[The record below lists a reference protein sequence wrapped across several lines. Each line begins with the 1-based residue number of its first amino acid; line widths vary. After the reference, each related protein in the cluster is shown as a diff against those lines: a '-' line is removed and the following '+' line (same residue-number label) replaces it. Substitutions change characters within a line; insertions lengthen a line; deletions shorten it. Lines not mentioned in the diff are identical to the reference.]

1 MIGPGG
7 MGRLSDRN
15 RPKAKLKDVSIRR
28 ILLLFKRYWG
38 QLLVIIGLALLA
50 AVMGLIPPLVMKEII
65 DTAIPQGRVQLL
77 SVMALLL
84 IVLPVLSGVVG
95 VWQNHLNT
103 KVTQGVIRDLGQ
115 SLFHNLQR
123 QSMSF
128 FTDAR
133 SGEIVQRITG
143 DVQSVQSVV
152 TSIVV
157 SSITQI
163 VIVFTTIGILFAL
176 DWKLAIISVLI
187 LPLFVLP
194 VKKVSKLRKELRIET
209 QKVRSDITSQ
219 LNENFGISGALLTRI
234 FGREKQQE
242 QEFTT
247 MNQKVMDLEL
257 RLNLVGRWFGMAT
270 STLGPL
276 GTAIIYIYGGYSV
289 IQGDMTLGSIVAF
302 TAYLGRLY
310 MPVGTLLNLHV
321 EVATAL
327 GVFQRIFEYQDMVPD
342 VMDAEGAR
350 QLGAVAGHVRYKQVS
365 FAYKVGEQSRV
376 REKGKLAEAGQ
387 KGRTGESGERG
398 KAEELHEV
406 EQRGKLAERGEGAE
420 RGRLTD
426 RGEGAE
432 KGRLTD
438 RGGEREKVQYA
449 LRDITFEAQPGE
461 MVALVGPSGAG
472 KSTLIGMIA
481 RLYDPTAGV
490 VEVDGVNVRDVELAS
505 LRAQIAYV
513 TQESFLFHATI
524 GDNLRFAREDA
535 TREEMEAAC
544 RQAYIHDFIVSLPEG
559 YDTMVGERGHR
570 LSGGERQ
577 RIAIARAILKRPR
590 ILILD
595 EATSHLDSESESY
608 VQAALEELMQGR
620 TTLVIAHRLST
631 VLAADHILVIEAG
644 SVVERGTHSELLAL
658 EGLYARLYSTQFA
671 KAAEEAA
678 KGGLV

>member
-1 MIGPGG
+1 MGPGG
-7 MGRLSDRN
+7 LGRLSDRD
-15 RPKAKLKDVSIRR
+15 RPKAKLKDVSVRR
-28 ILLLFKRYWG
+28 ILTLFRGYWS
-38 QLLVIIGLALLA
+38 QLLGIIGLALLG
-50 AVMGLIPPLVMKEII
+50 AVVGLVPPLVMKEII
-65 DTAIPQGRVQLL
+65 DVAIPQGSMRLL
-77 SVMALLL
+77 AWMALLML
-84 IVLPVLSGVVG
+84 LLPVISGVLG

-103 KVTQGVIRDLGQ
+103 KVTQGVIRDLGL
-115 SLFHNLQR
+115 SLFQNLQR
-123 QSMSF
+123 QSMAF

-143 DVQSVQSVV
+143 DVQAVQGVV
-152 TSIVV
+152 TSLVVSTITQLVIVV
-157 SSITQI
+157 
-163 VIVFTTIGILFAL
+163 TTIGILFAL
-176 DWKLAIISVLI
+176 DWKLAVISVLI
-187 LPLFVLP
+187 LPLFMAP
-194 VKKVSKLRKELRIET
+194 VKKVSKLRKALRIET

-242 QEFTT
+242 ADFKA

-276 GTAIIYIYGGYSV
+276 GTAIIYMYGGYSV
-289 IQGDMTLGSIVAF
+289 ISGTMSLGAIVAF
-302 TAYLGRLY
+302 AAYLGRLY
-310 MPVGTLLNLHV
+310 MPVGTLLNLQV
-321 EVATAL
+321 ELGTAL

-342 VMDAEGAR
+342 VKDAPDAR
-350 QLGAVAGHVRYKQVS
+350 PMGQVAGKVAYKHVS
-365 FAYKVGEQSRV
+365 FAYKPG
-376 REKGKLAEAGQ
+376 
-387 KGRTGESGERG
+387 
-398 KAEELHEV
+398 
-406 EQRGKLAERGEGAE
+406 
-420 RGRLTD
+420 
-426 RGEGAE
+426 
-432 KGRLTD
+432 
-438 RGGEREKVQYA
+438 QYA
-449 LRDITFEAQPGE
+449 LRDVSFEAQPGE
-461 MVALVGPSGAG
+461 MIALVGPSGAG

-481 RLYDPTAGV
+481 RLYDPTEGV
-490 VEVDGVNVRDVELAS
+490 VEVDDVNVRGVGLAS

-524 GDNLRFAREDA
+524 EDNLRFAREDA
-535 TREEMEAAC
+535 TREELEAAC

-559 YDTMVGERGHR
+559 YGTMVGERGHR

-644 SVVERGTHSELLAL
+644 SVVERGSHRELLAL
-658 EGLYARLYSTQFA
+658 DGLYARLYSTQFA
-671 KAAEEAA
+671 KAEGEA
-678 KGGLV
+678 

>member
-1 MIGPGG
+1 M
-7 MGRLSDRN
+7 
-15 RPKAKLKDVSIRR
+15 A
-28 ILLLFKRYWG
+28 
-38 QLLVIIGLALLA
+38 IIGLALFA
-50 AVMGLIPPLVMKEII
+50 AVIGLIPPLVMKEII
-65 DTAIPQGRVQLL
+65 DKAIPQGNMKILAG
-77 SVMALLL
+77 MALLM
-84 IVLPVLSGVVG
+84 IFLPVVSGVLG

-123 QSMSF
+123 QSMAF

-143 DVQSVQSVV
+143 DVQAVQSVV
-152 TSIVV
+152 TSLVV

-163 VIVFTTIGILFAL
+163 VIVVSTIGILFAL

-194 VKKVSKLRKELRIET
+194 VKKVSKVRKELRTET

-219 LNENFGISGALLTRI
+219 LSENFGISGALLTRI

-242 QEFTT
+242 IEFTA

-276 GTAIIYIYGGYSV
+276 GTAIIYMYGGYSV
-289 IQGDMTLGSIVAF
+289 ISGSMTLGSIVAF
-302 TAYLGRLY
+302 AAYLGRLY
-310 MPVGTLLNLHV
+310 MPVGMLLNLHV

-350 QLGAVAGHVRYKQVS
+350 PLGLVEGRVAYKQVS
-365 FAYKVGEQSRV
+365 FAYKPG
-376 REKGKLAEAGQ
+376 
-387 KGRTGESGERG
+387 
-398 KAEELHEV
+398 
-406 EQRGKLAERGEGAE
+406 
-420 RGRLTD
+420 
-426 RGEGAE
+426 
-432 KGRLTD
+432 
-438 RGGEREKVQYA
+438 QYA
-449 LRDITFEAQPGE
+449 LRDVTFEAQPGE

-481 RLYDPTAGV
+481 RLYDSTSGV
-490 VEVDGVNVRDVELAS
+490 VEVDGVNVRDVQLAS

-658 EGLYARLYSTQFA
+658 DGLYARLYSTQFA
-671 KAAEEAA
+671 SVTEE
-678 KGGLV
+678 

>member
-1 MIGPGG
+1 
-7 MGRLSDRN
+7 
-15 RPKAKLKDVSIRR
+15 
-28 ILLLFKRYWG
+28 
-38 QLLVIIGLALLA
+38 
-50 AVMGLIPPLVMKEII
+50 
-65 DTAIPQGRVQLL
+65 
-77 SVMALLL
+77 MA
-84 IVLPVLSGVVG
+84 
-95 VWQNHLNT
+95 
-103 KVTQGVIRDLGQ
+103 
-115 SLFHNLQR
+115 
-123 QSMSF
+123 F

-143 DVQSVQSVV
+143 DVQAVQSVV
-152 TSIVV
+152 TSLVV

-163 VIVFTTIGILFAL
+163 VIVVSTIGILFAL

-194 VKKVSKLRKELRIET
+194 VKKVSKLRKALRTET

-219 LNENFGISGALLTRI
+219 LSENFGISGALLTRI

-242 QEFTT
+242 IEFTA

-276 GTAIIYIYGGYSV
+276 GTAIIYMYGGYSV
-289 IQGDMTLGSIVAF
+289 ISGSMTLGSIVAF
-302 TAYLGRLY
+302 AAYLG
-310 MPVGTLLNLHV
+310 PVVYACRYAAEPACRGGHCAGRIPAHLRVPGHGAGCHGLL
-321 EVATAL
+321 
-327 GVFQRIFEYQDMVPD
+327 Q
-342 VMDAEGAR
+342 GAR
-350 QLGAVAGHVRYKQVS
+350 RWTQVTGRVAYKQVS
-365 FAYKVGEQSRV
+365 FAYKPG
-376 REKGKLAEAGQ
+376 
-387 KGRTGESGERG
+387 
-398 KAEELHEV
+398 
-406 EQRGKLAERGEGAE
+406 
-420 RGRLTD
+420 
-426 RGEGAE
+426 
-432 KGRLTD
+432 
-438 RGGEREKVQYA
+438 QYA
-449 LRDITFEAQPGE
+449 LRDVTFEAQPGE

-481 RLYDPTAGV
+481 RLYDSTAGV
-490 VEVDGVNVRDVELAS
+490 VEVDGVNVRDVQLAS

-658 EGLYARLYSTQFA
+658 DGLYARLYSTQFA
-671 KAAEEAA
+671 HAAEE
-678 KGGLV
+678 

>member
-1 MIGPGG
+1 MRPGG
-7 MGRLSDRN
+7 MGGLSDRN
-15 RPKAKLKDVSIRR
+15 RPKAKLKDVSVKR
-28 ILLLFKRYWG
+28 ILRLFKGYWG
-38 QLLVIIGLALLA
+38 QLLAIIGLALFA
-50 AVMGLIPPLVMKEII
+50 ALIGLIPPLVMKEII
-65 DTAIPQGRVQLL
+65 DKAIPQGNMKLL
-77 SVMALLL
+77 AGMALLM
-84 IVLPVLSGVVG
+84 IVLPVLSGVLG

-123 QSMSF
+123 QSMAF

-143 DVQSVQSVV
+143 DVQAVQSVV
-152 TSIVV
+152 TSLVV

-163 VIVFTTIGILFAL
+163 VIVVSTIGILFAL

-194 VKKVSKLRKELRIET
+194 VKKVSKLRKELRTET

-219 LNENFGISGALLTRI
+219 LSENFGISGALLTRI

-242 QEFTT
+242 IEFTA

-257 RLNLVGRWFGMAT
+257 RLNLIGRWFGMAT
-270 STLGPL
+270 NTLGPL
-276 GTAIIYIYGGYSV
+276 GTAIIYMYGGYSV
-289 IQGDMTLGSIVAF
+289 ISGSMTLGSIVAF
-302 TAYLGRLY
+302 AAYLGRLY
-310 MPVGTLLNLHV
+310 MPVGMLLNLHV

-342 VMDAEGAR
+342 VMDSVGAAPLT
-350 QLGAVAGHVRYKQVS
+350 QVAGRVAYKQVS
-365 FAYKVGEQSRV
+365 FAYKPG
-376 REKGKLAEAGQ
+376 
-387 KGRTGESGERG
+387 
-398 KAEELHEV
+398 
-406 EQRGKLAERGEGAE
+406 
-420 RGRLTD
+420 
-426 RGEGAE
+426 
-432 KGRLTD
+432 
-438 RGGEREKVQYA
+438 QYA
-449 LRDITFEAQPGE
+449 LRDVTFEAQPGE

-481 RLYDPTAGV
+481 RLYDSTSGV
-490 VEVDGVNVRDVELAS
+490 VEVDGVNVRDVQLAS

-658 EGLYARLYSTQFA
+658 DGLYARLYSTQFA
-671 KAAEEAA
+671 HAADE
-678 KGGLV
+678 

>member
-1 MIGPGG
+1 

-15 RPKAKLKDVSIRR
+15 RPKAKLKDVSVKR
-28 ILLLFKRYWG
+28 ILRLFKGYWG
-38 QLLVIIGLALLA
+38 QLMAIIGLALFA
-50 AVMGLIPPLVMKEII
+50 AIIGLIPPLVMKEII
-65 DTAIPQGRVQLL
+65 DTAIPKGNVKLL
-77 SVMALLL
+77 AAMALLM
-84 IVLPVLSGVVG
+84 IFLPVVSGVLG

-123 QSMSF
+123 QSMAF

-143 DVQSVQSVV
+143 DVQAVQSVV
-152 TSIVV
+152 TSLVV

-163 VIVFTTIGILFAL
+163 VIVVSTIGILFAL

-194 VKKVSKLRKELRIET
+194 VKKVSKLRKELRTET

-219 LNENFGISGALLTRI
+219 LSENFGISGALLTRI

-242 QEFTT
+242 IEFTA

-257 RLNLVGRWFGMAT
+257 RLNLIGRWFGMAT

-276 GTAIIYIYGGYSV
+276 GTAIIYMYGGYSV
-289 IQGDMTLGSIVAF
+289 ISGSMTLGSIVAF
-302 TAYLGRLY
+302 AAYLGRLY

-342 VMDAEGAR
+342 VMDADGAR
-350 QLGAVAGHVRYKQVS
+350 PLGPVEGRVAYKQVS
-365 FAYKVGEQSRV
+365 FAYKPG
-376 REKGKLAEAGQ
+376 
-387 KGRTGESGERG
+387 
-398 KAEELHEV
+398 
-406 EQRGKLAERGEGAE
+406 
-420 RGRLTD
+420 
-426 RGEGAE
+426 
-432 KGRLTD
+432 
-438 RGGEREKVQYA
+438 QYA
-449 LRDITFEAQPGE
+449 LRDVTFEAQPGE

-481 RLYDPTAGV
+481 RLYDSTSGI
-490 VEVDGVNVRDVELAS
+490 VEVDGVNVRDVGLAS

-608 VQAALEELMQGR
+608 VQVALEELMQGR

-658 EGLYARLYSTQFA
+658 DGLYARLYSTQFA
-671 KAAEEAA
+671 HADEE
-678 KGGLV
+678 

>member
-1 MIGPGG
+1 MGPGG
-7 MGRLSDRN
+7 MGRLSDRD
-15 RPKAKLKDVSIRR
+15 RPKAKLKDVSVKR
-28 ILLLFKRYWG
+28 ILTLFRGYWG
-38 QLLVIIGLALLA
+38 QLLGIIGLALLA
-50 AVMGLIPPLVMKEII
+50 AVIGLIPPLVMKEII
-65 DTAIPQGRVQLL
+65 DKAIPQGSMKLL
-77 SVMALLL
+77 AEMAMLMLLL
-84 IVLPVLSGVVG
+84 PLLSGVLG

-103 KVTQGVIRDLGQ
+103 KVTQGVIRDLGL
-115 SLFHNLQR
+115 SLFQNLQR
-123 QSMSF
+123 QSMAF
-128 FTDAR
+128 YTDAR

-143 DVQSVQSVV
+143 DVQAVQGVV
-152 TSIVV
+152 TSLVV
-157 SSITQI
+157 SSITQL
-163 VIVFTTIGILFAL
+163 VIVATTIGILFAL

-187 LPLFVLP
+187 LPLFMMP
-194 VKKVSKLRKELRIET
+194 VKKVSKLRKALRIET

-219 LNENFGISGALLTRI
+219 LNESFGISGALLTRI
-234 FGREKQQE
+234 FGRERHQE
-242 QEFTT
+242 AEFKA

-276 GTAIIYIYGGYSV
+276 GTAIIYLYGGYSV
-289 IQGDMTLGSIVAF
+289 ISGTMSLGAIVAF
-302 TAYLGRLY
+302 AAYLGRLY
-310 MPVGTLLNLHV
+310 MPVGTLLNLQV
-321 EVATAL
+321 EVGTAL

-342 VMDAEGAR
+342 VMDAPGAR
-350 QLGAVAGHVRYKQVS
+350 PLPQVAGRVAYKHVS
-365 FAYKVGEQSRV
+365 FAYKPG
-376 REKGKLAEAGQ
+376 
-387 KGRTGESGERG
+387 
-398 KAEELHEV
+398 
-406 EQRGKLAERGEGAE
+406 
-420 RGRLTD
+420 
-426 RGEGAE
+426 
-432 KGRLTD
+432 
-438 RGGEREKVQYA
+438 QYA
-449 LRDITFEAQPGE
+449 LRDVTFEAQPGE
-461 MVALVGPSGAG
+461 MIALVGPSGAG

-481 RLYDPTAGV
+481 RLYDPTEGI
-490 VEVDGVNVRDVELAS
+490 VEVDGVNVRDARLAS
-505 LRAQIAYV
+505 LRSQIAYV

-644 SVVERGTHSELLAL
+644 SVVERGTHRELLDL
-658 EGLYARLYSTQFA
+658 DGLYARLYSTQFA
-671 KAAEEAA
+671 KADDEA
-678 KGGLV
+678 

>member
-1 MIGPGG
+1 

-84 IVLPVLSGVVG
+84 IVLPVLSGMVG

-350 QLGAVAGHVRYKQVS
+350 QLGPVAGHVRYKQVS
-365 FAYKVGEQSRV
+365 FAYKVGEQSRA
-376 REKGKLAEAGQ
+376 REKVKQEERGGKAEKPLEAGQ
-387 KGRTGESGERG
+387 KRRT
-398 KAEELHEV
+398 V
-406 EQRGKLAERGEGAE
+406 EQSERERLVDRGEGAE
-420 RGRLTD
+420 RGKLID
-426 RGEGAE
+426 RS
-432 KGRLTD
+432 
-438 RGGEREKVQYA
+438 GEREKVQYA

-544 RQAYIHDFIVSLPEG
+544 RQAYIHDFIVSLPDG

-644 SVVERGTHSELLAL
+644 SVVERGTHSELLAM

-671 KAAEEAA
+671 KVAEEAA
-678 KGGLV
+678 KGGVG

>member
-1 MIGPGG
+1 

-84 IVLPVLSGVVG
+84 IVLPVLSGMIG

-242 QEFTT
+242 QEFTK

-365 FAYKVGEQSRV
+365 FAYKVGESARV
-376 REKGKLAEAGQ
+376 GQ
-387 KGRTGESGERG
+387 KERG
-398 KAEELHEV
+398 KTQEQDGV
-406 EQRGKLAERGEGAE
+406 EQRGKLAGRGDGAE
-420 RGRLTD
+420 RGKLV
-426 RGEGAE
+426 E
-432 KGRLTD
+432 
-438 RGGEREKVQYA
+438 RGGAREKLVEPEEARLHKRQTEQGEAEEKLVETGENGRKVQYA

-490 VEVDGVNVRDVELAS
+490 IEVDGVNVRDVELSS

-644 SVVERGTHSELLAL
+644 SVVERGTHSELLAM

-678 KGGLV
+678 KGGVV

>member
-1 MIGPGG
+1 MPPGG
-7 MGRLSDRN
+7 LGRLSDRD
-15 RPKAKLKDVSIRR
+15 RPKAKLKDVSVRR
-28 ILLLFKRYWG
+28 IFGLFRDYWG
-38 QLLVIIGLALLA
+38 QLIGIIGLALLG
-50 AVMGLIPPLVMKEII
+50 AVIGLIPPLVMKEII
-65 DTAIPQGRVQLL
+65 DVAIPQGNTRILAE
-77 SVMALLL
+77 MALLML
-84 IVLPVLSGVVG
+84 LLPVVSGVLG

-103 KVTQGVIRDLGQ
+103 KVTQGVIRDLGLK
-115 SLFHNLQR
+115 LFRNLQR
-123 QSMSF
+123 QSMAF

-143 DVQSVQSVV
+143 DVQAVQGVV
-152 TSIVV
+152 TSLVV
-157 SSITQI
+157 STITQL
-163 VIVFTTIGILFAL
+163 VIVMTTIGILFAL
-176 DWKLAIISVLI
+176 DWKLAVISVLI
-187 LPLFVLP
+187 LPLFMAP
-194 VKKVSKLRKELRIET
+194 VKKVSKLRKALRIET

-219 LNENFGISGALLTRI
+219 LSENFGISGALLTRI

-242 QEFTT
+242 GEFKA

-276 GTAIIYIYGGYSV
+276 GTAIIYMYGGYSV
-289 IQGDMTLGSIVAF
+289 ISGTMSLGAIVAF
-302 TAYLGRLY
+302 AAYLGRLY
-310 MPVGTLLNLHV
+310 MPVGTLLNLQV
-321 EVATAL
+321 ELGTAL

-342 VMDAEGAR
+342 VMDAPGAR
-350 QLGAVAGHVRYKQVS
+350 PIGQVAGKVAYKQVS
-365 FAYKVGEQSRV
+365 FAYKPG
-376 REKGKLAEAGQ
+376 
-387 KGRTGESGERG
+387 
-398 KAEELHEV
+398 
-406 EQRGKLAERGEGAE
+406 
-420 RGRLTD
+420 
-426 RGEGAE
+426 
-432 KGRLTD
+432 
-438 RGGEREKVQYA
+438 QYA

-461 MVALVGPSGAG
+461 MIALVGPSGAG

-481 RLYDPTAGV
+481 RLYDPTEGI
-490 VEVDGVNVRDVELAS
+490 VEVDGVNVREVALAS
-505 LRAQIAYV
+505 LRSQVAYV

-535 TREEMEAAC
+535 TREDLEAAC

-644 SVVERGTHSELLAL
+644 SVVERGTHRELLAL
-658 EGLYARLYSTQFA
+658 DGLYARLYSTQFA
-671 KAAEEAA
+671 KVEGEA
-678 KGGLV
+678 

>member
-1 MIGPGG
+1 

-15 RPKAKLKDVSIRR
+15 RPKAKLKDVSVRR

-194 VKKVSKLRKELRIET
+194 VKKVSKLRKDLRIET

-289 IQGDMTLGSIVAF
+289 IHGDMTLGSIVAF

-327 GVFQRIFEYQDMVPD
+327 GIFQRIFEYQDMVPD

-350 QLGAVAGHVRYKQVS
+350 KLGPVAGHVRYKQVS

-376 REKGKLAEAGQ
+376 REKGKL
-387 KGRTGESGERG
+387 
-398 KAEELHEV
+398 V
-406 EQRGKLAERGEGAE
+406 ERGEGAE
-420 RGRLTD
+420 RGKLAD

-432 KGRLTD
+432 RGKLADRGVGAEREKLAD

-671 KAAEEAA
+671 KATAEAA
-678 KGGLV
+678 KGGLA

>member
-1 MIGPGG
+1 

-15 RPKAKLKDVSIRR
+15 RPKAKLKDVSVKR
-28 ILLLFKRYWG
+28 ILRLFKGYWG
-38 QLLVIIGLALLA
+38 QLLAIIGLALFA
-50 AVMGLIPPLVMKEII
+50 AVIGLIPPLVMKEII
-65 DTAIPQGRVQLL
+65 DKAIPQGNMKILAG
-77 SVMALLL
+77 MALLM
-84 IVLPVLSGVVG
+84 IFLPVVSGVLG

-123 QSMSF
+123 QSMAF

-143 DVQSVQSVV
+143 DVQAVQSVV
-152 TSIVV
+152 TSLVV

-163 VIVFTTIGILFAL
+163 VIVVSTIGILFAL

-194 VKKVSKLRKELRIET
+194 VKKVSKVRKELRTET

-219 LNENFGISGALLTRI
+219 LSENFGISGALLTRI

-242 QEFTT
+242 IEFTA

-276 GTAIIYIYGGYSV
+276 GTAIIYMYGGYSV
-289 IQGDMTLGSIVAF
+289 ISGSMTLGSIVAF
-302 TAYLGRLY
+302 AAYLGRLY
-310 MPVGTLLNLHV
+310 MPVGMLLNLHV

-342 VMDAEGAR
+342 VKDADGAR
-350 QLGAVAGHVRYKQVS
+350 PLGLVEGRVAYKQVS
-365 FAYKVGEQSRV
+365 FAYKPG
-376 REKGKLAEAGQ
+376 
-387 KGRTGESGERG
+387 
-398 KAEELHEV
+398 
-406 EQRGKLAERGEGAE
+406 
-420 RGRLTD
+420 
-426 RGEGAE
+426 
-432 KGRLTD
+432 
-438 RGGEREKVQYA
+438 QYA
-449 LRDITFEAQPGE
+449 LRDVTFEAQPGE

-481 RLYDPTAGV
+481 RLYDSTSGV
-490 VEVDGVNVRDVELAS
+490 VEVDGVNVRDVQLAS

-658 EGLYARLYSTQFA
+658 DGLYARLYSTQFA
-671 KAAEEAA
+671 SVTEE
-678 KGGLV
+678 

>member
-1 MIGPGG
+1 

-15 RPKAKLKDVSIRR
+15 RPKAKLKDVSVKR
-28 ILLLFKRYWG
+28 ILRLFKGYWG
-38 QLLVIIGLALLA
+38 QLLAIIGLALFA
-50 AVMGLIPPLVMKEII
+50 ALIGLIPPLVMKEII
-65 DTAIPQGRVQLL
+65 DKAIPLGNMKLL
-77 SVMALLL
+77 AGMALLM
-84 IVLPVLSGVVG
+84 IVLPVLSGVLG

-123 QSMSF
+123 QSMAF

-143 DVQSVQSVV
+143 DVQAVQSVV
-152 TSIVV
+152 TSLVV

-163 VIVFTTIGILFAL
+163 VIVVSTIGILFAL

-194 VKKVSKLRKELRIET
+194 VKKVSKLRKELRTET

-219 LNENFGISGALLTRI
+219 LSENFGISGALLTRI
-234 FGREKQQE
+234 FGRERQQE
-242 QEFTT
+242 IEFTA

-257 RLNLVGRWFGMAT
+257 RLNLIGRWFGMAT
-270 STLGPL
+270 NTLGPL
-276 GTAIIYIYGGYSV
+276 GTAIIYMYGGYSV
-289 IQGDMTLGSIVAF
+289 ITGSMTLGSIVAF
-302 TAYLGRLY
+302 SAYLGRLY

-342 VMDAEGAR
+342 VMDRVDAR
-350 QLGAVAGHVRYKQVS
+350 PLGAVTGRVAYKQVS
-365 FAYKVGEQSRV
+365 FAYKPG
-376 REKGKLAEAGQ
+376 
-387 KGRTGESGERG
+387 
-398 KAEELHEV
+398 
-406 EQRGKLAERGEGAE
+406 
-420 RGRLTD
+420 
-426 RGEGAE
+426 
-432 KGRLTD
+432 
-438 RGGEREKVQYA
+438 QYA
-449 LRDITFEAQPGE
+449 LRDVTFEAQPGE

-481 RLYDPTAGV
+481 RLYDSTSGV
-490 VEVDGVNVRDVELAS
+490 VEVDGVNVRDVQLAS

-608 VQAALEELMQGR
+608 VQSALEELMQGR

-658 EGLYARLYSTQFA
+658 DGLYARLYSTQFA
-671 KAAEEAA
+671 HAADE
-678 KGGLV
+678 

>member
-1 MIGPGG
+1 

-28 ILLLFKRYWG
+28 ILFLFKRYWG
-38 QLLVIIGLALLA
+38 QLLVIVGLALLA

-65 DTAIPQGRVQLL
+65 DIAIPQGRVQLL
-77 SVMALLL
+77 SVMALML
-84 IVLPVLSGVVG
+84 IVLPVLSGVIG

-163 VIVFTTIGILFAL
+163 VIVITTIGILFAL

-194 VKKVSKLRKELRIET
+194 VKKVSKLRKDLRIET

-242 QEFTT
+242 HEFTT

-342 VMDAEGAR
+342 VMDADGAC
-350 QLGAVAGHVRYKQVS
+350 QLGPVAGHVRYKQVS
-365 FAYKVGEQSRV
+365 FAYKVGE
-376 REKGKLAEAGQ
+376 
-387 KGRTGESGERG
+387 KGRTGERRKTEKQGGEAESGKQAERG
-398 KAEELHEV
+398 GEAERE
-406 EQRGKLAERGEGAE
+406 KLAERGVV
-420 RGRLTD
+420 
-426 RGEGAE
+426 
-432 KGRLTD
+432 
-438 RGGEREKVQYA
+438 REKVQYA

-524 GDNLRFAREDA
+524 GDNLRFAQENA

-678 KGGLV
+678 KGN

>member
-1 MIGPGG
+1 VIGPGG

-77 SVMALLL
+77 AVMALLL

-115 SLFHNLQR
+115 SLFHKLQR
-123 QSMSF
+123 QSMSLL
-128 FTDAR
+128 TDAR

-194 VKKVSKLRKELRIET
+194 VKKVSKLRKDLRIET

-350 QLGAVAGHVRYKQVS
+350 QLGPVAGHVRYKQVS
-365 FAYKVGEQSRV
+365 FAYKVGEQSRA
-376 REKGKLAEAGQ
+376 REKGKRAEVGEMATPGEQ
-387 KGRTGESGERG
+387 K
-398 KAEELHEV
+398 A
-406 EQRGKLAERGEGAE
+406 
-420 RGRLTD
+420 
-426 RGEGAE
+426 
-432 KGRLTD
+432 
-438 RGGEREKVQYA
+438 REKVQYA

-481 RLYDPTAGV
+481 RLYDPTAGA

-671 KAAEEAA
+671 KAADEAA
-678 KGGLV
+678 KGGLG

>member
-1 MIGPGG
+1 MGPGG
-7 MGRLSDRN
+7 MGRLSDRD
-15 RPKAKLKDVSIRR
+15 RPKAKLKDVSVKR
-28 ILLLFKRYWG
+28 ILTLFRGYWG
-38 QLLVIIGLALLA
+38 QLLGIIGLALLA
-50 AVMGLIPPLVMKEII
+50 AVVGLIPPLVMKEII
-65 DTAIPQGRVQLL
+65 DKAIPQGSMRLL
-77 SVMALLL
+77 AEMAMLMLLL
-84 IVLPVLSGVVG
+84 PVVSGVLG

-103 KVTQGVIRDLGQ
+103 KVTQGVIRDLGL
-115 SLFHNLQR
+115 SLFQNLQR
-123 QSMSF
+123 QSMAF
-128 FTDAR
+128 YTDAR

-143 DVQSVQSVV
+143 DVQAVQGVV
-152 TSIVV
+152 TSLVV
-157 SSITQI
+157 SSITQL
-163 VIVFTTIGILFAL
+163 VIVATTIGILFAL

-187 LPLFVLP
+187 LPLFMMP
-194 VKKVSKLRKELRIET
+194 VKKVSKLRKALRIET
-209 QKVRSDITSQ
+209 QRVRSDITSQ

-234 FGREKQQE
+234 FGRERQQE
-242 QEFTT
+242 AEFKA

-276 GTAIIYIYGGYSV
+276 GTAIIYLYGGFSV
-289 IQGDMTLGSIVAF
+289 ISGTMSLGAIVAF
-302 TAYLGRLY
+302 AAYLGRLY
-310 MPVGTLLNLHV
+310 MPVGTLLNLQV
-321 EVATAL
+321 EVGTAL

-342 VMDAEGAR
+342 VMDAPGALPLP
-350 QLGAVAGHVRYKQVS
+350 QVAGRVAYKHVS
-365 FAYKVGEQSRV
+365 FAYKPG
-376 REKGKLAEAGQ
+376 
-387 KGRTGESGERG
+387 
-398 KAEELHEV
+398 
-406 EQRGKLAERGEGAE
+406 
-420 RGRLTD
+420 
-426 RGEGAE
+426 
-432 KGRLTD
+432 
-438 RGGEREKVQYA
+438 QYA
-449 LRDITFEAQPGE
+449 LQDVTFEAQPGE
-461 MVALVGPSGAG
+461 MIALVGPSGAG

-481 RLYDPTAGV
+481 RLYDPTDGI
-490 VEVDGVNVRDVELAS
+490 VEVDGVNVRGVRLAS
-505 LRAQIAYV
+505 LRSQIAYV

-644 SVVERGTHSELLAL
+644 SVVERGTHRELLAL
-658 EGLYARLYSTQFA
+658 DGLYARLYSTQFA
-671 KAAEEAA
+671 KVAEEA
-678 KGGLV
+678 

>member
-1 MIGPGG
+1 VIGPGG

-77 SVMALLL
+77 AVMALLL

-194 VKKVSKLRKELRIET
+194 VKKVSKLRKDLRIET

-350 QLGAVAGHVRYKQVS
+350 QLGPVAGHVRYKQVS
-365 FAYKVGEQSRV
+365 FAYKVGEQSRA
-376 REKGKLAEAGQ
+376 REKGKRAEVGEMATPGEQ
-387 KGRTGESGERG
+387 K
-398 KAEELHEV
+398 A
-406 EQRGKLAERGEGAE
+406 
-420 RGRLTD
+420 
-426 RGEGAE
+426 
-432 KGRLTD
+432 
-438 RGGEREKVQYA
+438 REKVQYA

-481 RLYDPTAGV
+481 RLYDPTAGA

-671 KAAEEAA
+671 KAADEAA
-678 KGGLV
+678 KGGLG

>member
-1 MIGPGG
+1 MIGPGGPGG

-15 RPKAKLKDVSIRR
+15 RPKAKLKDVSVRR
-28 ILLLFKRYWG
+28 ILQLFKRYWG
-38 QLLVIIGLALLA
+38 QIMVIIGLALLA
-50 AVMGLIPPLVMKEII
+50 ALIGLIPPLVMKEII
-65 DTAIPQGRVQLL
+65 DTAIPQGRVKLL
-77 SVMALLL
+77 SVMALMMIL
-84 IVLPVLSGVVG
+84 LPVLSGVLG

-103 KVTQGVIRDLGQ
+103 KVTQGVIRDLGRA
-115 SLFHNLQR
+115 LFHNLQR
-123 QSMSF
+123 QSMGF

-242 QEFTT
+242 QEFTK

-289 IQGDMTLGSIVAF
+289 INGNMTLGAIVAF

-310 MPVGTLLNLHV
+310 MPVGTLLNLQV
-321 EVATAL
+321 EVGTAL

-342 VMDAEGAR
+342 VMDKEGAR
-350 QLGAVAGHVRYKQVS
+350 ELGAVQGRVSYKQVS
-365 FAYKVGEQSRV
+365 FAYKVEG
-376 REKGKLAEAGQ
+376 
-387 KGRTGESGERG
+387 KGRTGLAGEQGRAA
-398 KAEELHEV
+398 KAGELSDQGRVAKHE
-406 EQRGKLAERGEGAE
+406 KP
-420 RGRLTD
+420 
-426 RGEGAE
+426 
-432 KGRLTD
+432 
-438 RGGEREKVQYA
+438 VQYA
-449 LRDITFEAQPGE
+449 LRDVTFEAQPGE

-490 VEVDGVNVRDVELAS
+490 VEVDGVNVRDVGLAS
-505 LRAQIAYV
+505 LRSQIAYV

-544 RQAYIHDFIVSLPEG
+544 KQAYIHDFIVSLPDG

-644 SVVERGTHSELLAL
+644 SVVERGTHSELLAR
-658 EGLYARLYSTQFA
+658 EGLYARLYRTQFA
-671 KAAEEAA
+671 KAVEETAQEAEA
-678 KGGLV
+678 

>member
-1 MIGPGG
+1 MGPGG

-15 RPKAKLKDVSIRR
+15 RPKAKLKDVSVKR
-28 ILLLFKRYWG
+28 ILRLFKGYWG
-38 QLLVIIGLALLA
+38 QLLAIIGLALFA
-50 AVMGLIPPLVMKEII
+50 ALIGLIPPLVMKEII
-65 DTAIPQGRVQLL
+65 DTAIPQGNMKLL
-77 SVMALLL
+77 AGMALLM
-84 IVLPVLSGVVG
+84 IFLPVVSGMLG

-123 QSMSF
+123 QSMAF
-128 FTDAR
+128 FTEAR

-143 DVQSVQSVV
+143 DVQAVQSVV
-152 TSIVV
+152 TSLVV

-163 VIVFTTIGILFAL
+163 VIVVSTIGILFAL

-194 VKKVSKLRKELRIET
+194 VKKVSRLRKSLRTET

-219 LNENFGISGALLTRI
+219 LTENFGISGALLTRI

-242 QEFTT
+242 IEFTA

-276 GTAIIYIYGGYSV
+276 GTAIIYMYGGYSV
-289 IQGDMTLGSIVAF
+289 ISGSMTLGSIVAF
-302 TAYLGRLY
+302 AAYLGRLY
-310 MPVGTLLNLHV
+310 MPVGMLLNLHV

-342 VMDAEGAR
+342 VMDSVGATPLT
-350 QLGAVAGHVRYKQVS
+350 QVAGRVAYKQVS
-365 FAYKVGEQSRV
+365 FAYKPG
-376 REKGKLAEAGQ
+376 
-387 KGRTGESGERG
+387 
-398 KAEELHEV
+398 
-406 EQRGKLAERGEGAE
+406 
-420 RGRLTD
+420 
-426 RGEGAE
+426 
-432 KGRLTD
+432 
-438 RGGEREKVQYA
+438 QYA
-449 LRDITFEAQPGE
+449 LRDVTFEAQPGE

-481 RLYDPTAGV
+481 RLYDSTSGV
-490 VEVDGVNVRDVELAS
+490 VEVDGVNVRDVQLAS
-505 LRAQIAYV
+505 LREQIAYV

-658 EGLYARLYSTQFA
+658 DGLYARLYSTQFA
-671 KAAEEAA
+671 HAAE
-678 KGGLV
+678 V

>member
-1 MIGPGG
+1 

-15 RPKAKLKDVSIRR
+15 RPKAKLKDVSVRR
-28 ILLLFKRYWG
+28 ILRLFKGYWG
-38 QLLVIIGLALLA
+38 QLLAIIGLALFA
-50 AVMGLIPPLVMKEII
+50 ALIGLIPPLIMKEII
-65 DTAIPQGRVQLL
+65 DKAIPQGNMKLL
-77 SVMALLL
+77 AGMALLM
-84 IVLPVLSGVVG
+84 IVLPVLSGVLG

-123 QSMSF
+123 QSMAF

-143 DVQSVQSVV
+143 DVQAVQSVV
-152 TSIVV
+152 TSLVV

-163 VIVFTTIGILFAL
+163 VIVVSTIGILFAL

-194 VKKVSKLRKELRIET
+194 VKKVSKLRKELRTET

-219 LNENFGISGALLTRI
+219 LSENFGISGALLTRI

-242 QEFTT
+242 IEFTA

-257 RLNLVGRWFGMAT
+257 RLNLIGRWFGMAT

-276 GTAIIYIYGGYSV
+276 GTAIIYMYGGYSV
-289 IQGDMTLGSIVAF
+289 ISGSMTLGSIVAF
-302 TAYLGRLY
+302 AAYLGRLY
-310 MPVGTLLNLHV
+310 MPVGMLLNLHV

-342 VMDAEGAR
+342 VMDSVGAAPLT
-350 QLGAVAGHVRYKQVS
+350 QVAGRVAYKQVS
-365 FAYKVGEQSRV
+365 FAYKPG
-376 REKGKLAEAGQ
+376 
-387 KGRTGESGERG
+387 
-398 KAEELHEV
+398 
-406 EQRGKLAERGEGAE
+406 
-420 RGRLTD
+420 
-426 RGEGAE
+426 
-432 KGRLTD
+432 
-438 RGGEREKVQYA
+438 QYA
-449 LRDITFEAQPGE
+449 LRDVTFEAQPGE

-481 RLYDPTAGV
+481 RLYDSTSGV
-490 VEVDGVNVRDVELAS
+490 VEVDGVNVRDVQLAS

-644 SVVERGTHSELLAL
+644 SVVERGTHSELLAQD
-658 EGLYARLYSTQFA
+658 GLYARLYSTQFA
-671 KAAEEAA
+671 HAAEE
-678 KGGLV
+678 

>member
-1 MIGPGG
+1 MGPGG

-15 RPKAKLKDVSIRR
+15 RPKAKLKDVSVKR
-28 ILLLFKRYWG
+28 ILRLFKGYWG
-38 QLLVIIGLALLA
+38 QLLAIIGLALFA
-50 AVMGLIPPLVMKEII
+50 AVIGLIPPLVMKEII
-65 DTAIPQGRVQLL
+65 DKAIPQGNMKILAG
-77 SVMALLL
+77 MALLM
-84 IVLPVLSGVVG
+84 IFLPVVSGVLG

-123 QSMSF
+123 QSMAF

-143 DVQSVQSVV
+143 DVQAVQSVV
-152 TSIVV
+152 TSLVV

-163 VIVFTTIGILFAL
+163 VIVVSTIGILFAL

-194 VKKVSKLRKELRIET
+194 VKKVSKVRKELRTET

-219 LNENFGISGALLTRI
+219 LSENFGISGALLTRI

-242 QEFTT
+242 IEFTA

-276 GTAIIYIYGGYSV
+276 GTAIIYMYGGYSV
-289 IQGDMTLGSIVAF
+289 ISGSMTLGSIVAF
-302 TAYLGRLY
+302 AAYLGRLY
-310 MPVGTLLNLHV
+310 MPVGMLLNLHV

-342 VMDAEGAR
+342 VKDADGAR
-350 QLGAVAGHVRYKQVS
+350 PLGLVEGRVAYKQVS
-365 FAYKVGEQSRV
+365 FAYKPG
-376 REKGKLAEAGQ
+376 
-387 KGRTGESGERG
+387 
-398 KAEELHEV
+398 
-406 EQRGKLAERGEGAE
+406 
-420 RGRLTD
+420 
-426 RGEGAE
+426 
-432 KGRLTD
+432 
-438 RGGEREKVQYA
+438 QYA
-449 LRDITFEAQPGE
+449 LRDVTFEAQPGE

-481 RLYDPTAGV
+481 RLYDSTSGV
-490 VEVDGVNVRDVELAS
+490 VEVDGVNVRDVQLAS

-658 EGLYARLYSTQFA
+658 DGLYARLYSTQFA
-671 KAAEEAA
+671 SVTEE
-678 KGGLV
+678 